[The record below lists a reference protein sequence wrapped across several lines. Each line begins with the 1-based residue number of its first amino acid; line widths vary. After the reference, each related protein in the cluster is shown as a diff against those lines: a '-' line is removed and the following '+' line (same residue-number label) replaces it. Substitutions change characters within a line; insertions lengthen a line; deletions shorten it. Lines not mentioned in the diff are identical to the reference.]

1 MNNNNDSIDNI
12 GSDQA
17 QIERDGNES
26 TGRCEDVY
34 DEHQE
39 NNLFD
44 IDKQKDNDKAISDG
58 EEDTPTKTSFGHL
71 LMVNNGSNLDDGKTA
86 KKPARGVSFIAISGK
101 NRL

>member
-1 MNNNNDSIDNI
+1 MNNNDSIENI

-34 DEHQE
+34 DENQE

-58 EEDTPTKTSFGHL
+58 EEDTPTTKTSFGDF
-71 LMVNNGSNLDDGKTA
+71 LMINNGSNLDDGKTA
-86 KKPARGVSFIAISGK
+86 KKPTRGVSFMASKG
-101 NRL
+101 